1 MLPLGLFRDRTFS
14 AANAMTLVVYA
25 ALGAVTFFVV
35 LQLQTVGGYGA
46 LQAGVAMLPI
56 TFCMLF
62 LASRVR
68 CARHP
73 DRPPAADDDRAARDG
88 GGRADAGPVDADVRY
103 VVDVLPGLTVF
114 GLGLAVMVAP
124 LTSTVLAAAPDDH
137 AGIASGVSNAVARA
151 GSLLAVAALPTA
163 RRPQP
168 VRRTPTRWCSTPATR
183 RRWWSVRCCW
193 CWARDVVAADPQPAA
208 RRLTATST
216 RCLR

>member
-35 LQLQTVGGYGA
+35 LQLQTVGGYDA
-46 LQAGVAMLPI
+46 LEAGVAMLPI

-62 LASRVR
+62 LASRFGALGTRIGPRIPMTVGPLVMGVG
-68 CARHP
+68 ALMLVP
-73 DRPPAADDDRAARDG
+73 LD
-88 GGRADAGPVDADVRY
+88 ADARY

-151 GSLLAVAALPTA
+151 GSLLAVAALPAAVGLTGA
-163 RRPQP
+163 
-168 VRRTPTRWCSTPATR
+168 AY
-183 RRWWSVRCCW
+183 
-193 CWARDVVAADPQPAA
+193 ADPAVFDAGYQKAMVICAVLLALGAA
-208 RRLTATST
+208 VSWLLIRNP
-216 RCLR
+216 LRDA